1 MKREIKFKAEYKGKI
16 YEIEN
21 IYFQDELITL
31 IVGQF
36 QKGNVL
42 KVRIA
47 EVNLIQYTGLKD
59 KNKVEIYEKD
69 ITEEGSYTDWCKEC
83 IGYQQF
89 GMADEGAFCHN
100 CDGNYSLS
108 DLVSDLPS
116 ELEVIG
122 NIYSN
127 PELLTK

>member
-1 MKREIKFKAEYKGKI
+1 MKREIKFRAEYKGKI

-59 KNKVEIYEKD
+59 KNGVEIYEED
-69 ITEEGSYTDWCKEC
+69 IIYLAGYGKHQVMFPFIELYESYAEND
-83 IGYQQF
+83 IG
-89 GMADEGAFCHN
+89 EI
-100 CDGNYSLS
+100 L
-108 DLVSDLPS
+108 
-116 ELEVIG
+116 G

-127 PELLTK
+127 PELLTNK